1 MERDGM
7 DVPFVSRDE
16 MLANNVSRASEMRGS
31 PLAFLDMR
39 MPGHEREN
47 INIIGLN
54 VTENMDDP
62 ALDPIIKAPA
72 HGFSVGYI
80 RARNGRGAALHAH
93 ETEEVFVPIRG
104 QWEIY
109 WLAGEEEQAVTLDV
123 GDVVNVPLGIY
134 RGFRCACDDPE
145 ALMLAVVGGP
155 DAGKPN
161 WHPSVLEAARET
173 GLSVDDQ
180 GNLREDA

>member
-1 MERDGM
+1 ME
-7 DVPFVSRDE
+7 VPFVSRE
-16 MLANNVSRASEMRGS
+16 QMMANNVSRASEMRGS

-39 MPGHEREN
+39 MPAHEREN

-54 VTENMDDP
+54 VTENVDDP
-62 ALDPIIKAPA
+62 ALAPIIKAPA

-80 RARNGRGAALHAH
+80 RAKKGCGAALHAH
-93 ETEEVFVPIRG
+93 ETEEVFVPMHG

-109 WLAGEEEQAVTLDV
+109 WLAGEEEESVILDV
-123 GDVVNVPLGIY
+123 GDVINVPIGVY
-134 RGFRCACDDPE
+134 RGFRCACDDPN
-145 ALMLAVVGGP
+145 ALMLSVIGGP

-173 GLSVDDQ
+173 GLSIDEN
-180 GNLREDA
+180 GNLREGD

>member
-1 MERDGM
+1 M

-54 VTENMDDP
+54 VTENADDP

-93 ETEEVFVPIRG
+93 ETEEVFIPIRG

>member
-1 MERDGM
+1 MQ
-7 DVPFVSRDE
+7 
-16 MLANNVSRASEMRGS
+16 GS

-39 MPGHEREN
+39 MPAHEREN

-54 VTENMDDP
+54 VTENADDP
-62 ALDPIIKAPA
+62 ALEPIITAPA

-80 RARNGRGAALHAH
+80 RAKNGRGAALHAH
-93 ETEEVFVPIRG
+93 ETEEVFIPIRG

-109 WLAGEEEQAVTLDV
+109 WLAGEEELAVTLDV

-173 GLSVDDQ
+173 GLSVDDE